1 MWVCIS
7 VGMYVYIILYYL
19 ISCDVMLCYFFI
31 HYIILSYIISSYIM
45 LYYINLYYKIILYYI
60 YICSVYMY
68 KNDSIPMTQG
78 KRPPEYKLMEPK
90 PTQASCFDMHNPTQ
104 LFT

>member
-1 MWVCIS
+1 
-7 VGMYVYIILYYL
+7 
-19 ISCDVMLCYFFI
+19 
-31 HYIILSYIISSYIM
+31 
-45 LYYINLYYKIILYYI
+45 
-60 YICSVYMY
+60 MY

>member
-1 MWVCIS
+1 
-7 VGMYVYIILYYL
+7 MYILYSIILYHVMLCYVIFLYIILYYL
-19 ISCDVMLCYFFI
+19 ILSHLILC
-31 HYIILSYIISSYIM
+31 YIILTYII
-45 LYYINLYYKIILYYI
+45 LNNIIL